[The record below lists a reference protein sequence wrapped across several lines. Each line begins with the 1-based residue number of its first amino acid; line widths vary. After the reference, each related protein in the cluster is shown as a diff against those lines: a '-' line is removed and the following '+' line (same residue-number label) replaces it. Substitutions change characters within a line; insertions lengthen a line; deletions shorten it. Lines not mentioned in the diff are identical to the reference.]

1 MEGLDVVVLQIDL
14 DEGLPVVVAL
24 VTSVWSSR

>member
-1 MEGLDVVVLQIDL
+1 MEGLDVVVLQVDL

-24 VTSVWSSR
+24 VHFDVVDR